1 VRGDATEKKNA
12 RWGLFQSK
20 IYHDAM
26 TEILDSII
34 LPAKYGWEVE
44 CADGINRKVYPYI
57 LGLIADNQEV

>member
-1 VRGDATEKKNA
+1 
-12 RWGLFQSK
+12 
-20 IYHDAM
+20 M